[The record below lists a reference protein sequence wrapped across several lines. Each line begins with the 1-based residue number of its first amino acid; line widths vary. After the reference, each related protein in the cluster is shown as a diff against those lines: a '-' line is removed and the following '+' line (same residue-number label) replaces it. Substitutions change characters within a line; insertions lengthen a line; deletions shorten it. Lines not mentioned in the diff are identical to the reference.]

1 MVLLFCNPL
10 FNLQKQFNLSFY
22 SGPGPAKVTS
32 GGGPHDPGPQH
43 CSDHLDLVSSTNT
56 NSTNS
61 NSSISRVV
69 AVSRGWGR
77 LATVLQ
83 VPARGQLLCPR
94 SCGSGEGGE
103 GGGGLDDSGL
113 NVTENVMY
121 IRKIKFK
128 YSPFIVKFIYFYFY
142 SFDNKKVKK
151 LLILFMF

>member
-1 MVLLFCNPL
+1 MFCNPL

-22 SGPGPAKVTS
+22 NGPGPA
-32 GGGPHDPGPQH
+32 GGGPPDPRH
-43 CSDHLDLVSSTNT
+43 CSHHLDLVSSTNT
-56 NSTNS
+56 NSS
-61 NSSISRVV
+61 SRVV

-94 SCGSGEGGE
+94 SCGGGE
-103 GGGGLDDSGL
+103 GGGGLEDSGL

-128 YSPFIVKFIYFYFY
+128 YSPFIVNFIYFYFY

>member
-32 GGGPHDPGPQH
+32 GGGPPDPVLRH
-43 CSDHLDLVSSTNT
+43 CSDHLGLVSSTNT

-94 SCGSGEGGE
+94 SCGD
-103 GGGGLDDSGL
+103 GGGLEDSGL

-128 YSPFIVKFIYFYFY
+128 YSPFMVKFIYFYFY
-142 SFDNKKVKK
+142 LFDNKKVKK